1 MLGFEEKSPCTQVT
15 FAHRNALPFELHNY
29 RFTQLIGHGGF
40 AEVFLVTHLKVMRQY
55 VAKVMTVG
63 SDDMEHRWKVFDA
76 EVSALSRL
84 EHPNIVR
91 LYDHFCIKRQ
101 FYMILEY
108 CSAGSLH
115 EEIYHTDGLAM
126 ERFLRLSKQIVSA
139 LCYCHDFGIAHR
151 DIKPGNI
158 LLDAYGNAKLADF
171 GLSYQGDVCRSQA
184 GSIAYTAPEIFEK
197 RPHDPK
203 AGDVWALGVV
213 FAMMATGASPWR
225 CDCVGALK
233 KLIST
238 GKYQLQRDVP
248 DALADLISRMIV
260 VNPAQRLTMREVAAR
275 IDMMCSNILFKPLKA
290 RLAMRFHLVRRRR
303 SEADAQED
311 MEELEG
317 GRYFASATNSITQRQ
332 VNLVRARTKVRRDT
346 DPLKPFFPSLMTFHE
361 VDVEE
366 VED

>member
-1 MLGFEEKSPCTQVT
+1 
-15 FAHRNALPFELHNY
+15 
-29 RFTQLIGHGGF
+29 
-40 AEVFLVTHLKVMRQY
+40 
-55 VAKVMTVG
+55 
-63 SDDMEHRWKVFDA
+63 
-76 EVSALSRL
+76 
-84 EHPNIVR
+84 
-91 LYDHFCIKRQ
+91 
-101 FYMILEY
+101 
-108 CSAGSLH
+108 
-115 EEIYHTDGLAM
+115 M

-184 GSIAYTAPEIFEK
+184 GSIAFTAPEIFEK

-248 DALADLISRMIV
+248 DA
-260 VNPAQRLTMREVAAR
+260 
-275 IDMMCSNILFKPLKA
+275 
-290 RLAMRFHLVRRRR
+290 
-303 SEADAQED
+303 
-311 MEELEG
+311 
-317 GRYFASATNSITQRQ
+317 
-332 VNLVRARTKVRRDT
+332 
-346 DPLKPFFPSLMTFHE
+346 
-361 VDVEE
+361 
-366 VED
+366 